1 MSLRVRFMR
10 EGEEEAIAV
19 LVRRL
24 PKDLGKDFVP
34 LITGQSL
41 RDAKGV
47 IEVTIA
53 DDAGLML
60 GVCLWTMTYSSW
72 RGMKGIY
79 IGDLFVLEHAR
90 GRKVGEKLLRG
101 TLREAQKRGAGF
113 VKMEVDVANEKAARF
128 YNRLGF
134 HHQADDRI
142 FILEPDA
149 FVALAKGEI
158 I

>member
-60 GVCLWTMTYSSW
+60 GLLP
-72 RGMKGIY
+72 
-79 IGDLFVLEHAR
+79 DHAR
-90 GRKVGEKLLRG
+90 N
-101 TLREAQKRGAGF
+101 GAR
-113 VKMEVDVANEKAARF
+113 D
-128 YNRLGF
+128 
-134 HHQADDRI
+134 H
-142 FILEPDA
+142 
-149 FVALAKGEI
+149 
-158 I
+158 